1 MSCKKC
7 SSEIEPVNDYF
18 GNFLFYLV
26 LSDLSVSL
34 IIQGESSICSYIL
47 TVDSYDRKD
56 HFFRLLCFRLRP
68 SLKKIQA
75 VKNPWRTSI
84 FSYILQTIR
93 SNKMIIRL
101 HLFIHVTNILR
112 TLNWKK
118 KIQYLSYGYHLLW
131 TRLKFKTSNS
141 LLQLQIIS

>member
-1 MSCKKC
+1 MFIRNWTSKW
-7 SSEIEPVNDYF
+7 
-18 GNFLFYLV
+18 LFWKFLV
-26 LSDLSVSL
+26 LPGLIWSFGITDYTGWVFDLFLYFNCRFLWSKGSL
-34 IIQGESSICSYIL
+34 FSFTMFSTSSQ
-47 TVDSYDRKD
+47 
-56 HFFRLLCFRLRP
+56 FE
-68 SLKKIQA
+68 KIQA

-84 FSYILQTIR
+84 FSYILQTIW
-93 SNKMIIRL
+93 SNKMNIRL